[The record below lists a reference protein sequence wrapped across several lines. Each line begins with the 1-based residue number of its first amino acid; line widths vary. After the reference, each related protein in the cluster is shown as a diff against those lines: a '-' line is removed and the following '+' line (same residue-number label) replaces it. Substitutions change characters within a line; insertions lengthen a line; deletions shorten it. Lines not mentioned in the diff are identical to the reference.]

1 VTGRRH
7 TWALPI
13 TLGGVWTAAVIV
25 LVGAGWPRYW
35 TYVAAEDT
43 PMTWLQSVVLV
54 LTAAGWAVAAY
65 VHRLRDGRY
74 AVPWLLLAVGFLGL
88 GLDERFALHER
99 IRDRI
104 LAPADIRIPF
114 LPWVGPGDFV
124 LLAVGAAGLALA
136 PRVWRGLSRDR
147 RARMLF
153 VVGVGL
159 AVLAVG
165 MDSLDP
171 ARMGLDVERLEQT
184 LEECVEL
191 ASGLAFLGAAV
202 AWLSTGLRALA
213 SPAPQEGLRAAA
225 LEPAQSAE
233 ATSLSA

>member
-1 VTGRRH
+1 M
-7 TWALPI
+7 
-13 TLGGVWTAAVIV
+13 LGGVWTAAVLV

-104 LAPADIRIPF
+104 LAPADILIPF
-114 LPWVGPGDFV
+114 LPWVGAGDFV

-202 AWLSTGLRALA
+202 AWLSTGLRALVDA
-213 SPAPQEGLRAAA
+213 APQEGLRAAA

>member
-1 VTGRRH
+1 MTGRRH

-13 TLGGVWTAAVIV
+13 TLGGVWAAAVLV

-114 LPWVGPGDFV
+114 LPWVGAGDFV

-136 PRVWRGLSRDR
+136 PRVWRGLSRIGAPGCCSSWESAWR
-147 RARMLF
+147 CWRSGWTRSTPPGWAWMSN
-153 VVGVGL
+153 GL
-159 AVLAVG
+159 SRPWRSA
-165 MDSLDP
+165 SS
-171 ARMGLDVERLEQT
+171 
-184 LEECVEL
+184 L

-202 AWLSTGLRALA
+202 AWLSTGLRALVDA
-213 SPAPQEGLRAAA
+213 APQEGLRAAA